1 MLELIDSVLRTRAKE
16 FLCTLRRSL
25 AKDIDKRPEL
35 HPIPERLKLLT
46 LLLNPNLLIINDA
59 NEGVGHERLQFV
71 TKMSMYCGF
80 ILYLVKRACT
90 IVNNTISTSSAVDLS
105 E

>member
-1 MLELIDSVLRTRAKE
+1 MLEHIDSVLTTRAKE
-16 FLCTLRRSL
+16 FLCTWKRSL

-46 LLLNPNLLIINDA
+46 LLLNPNLLIIIDA
-59 NEGVGHERLQFV
+59 KEGVGHERLQFV
-71 TKMSMYCGF
+71 TKMSMLSGSIVC
-80 ILYLVKRACT
+80 LVKRACT
-90 IVNNTISTSSAVDLS
+90 IVNTTISTSSAVDLN